1 MQINENKSFPTEIPI
16 IVEDELFLYPFM
28 ITPLFLSDEENLK
41 ALELAIQ
48 GETPILVVPTKPQ
61 QDGAR
66 DFDGIYDA
74 GVIGTVMR
82 RVPLPDG
89 RVKVLFQGIDKGK
102 ILKQSGINPLRGIVD
117 MLHVKRPSQ
126 VKTDALIVVLREKVR
141 ELSQFSHFFPPD
153 LLKTIEE
160 SAEAIRV
167 CDLVSS
173 ALRLKKQI
181 AYSFFVEENLEQRLL
196 KLIDYVI
203 EEIEANKLQKEIKN
217 KVHSKIDKT
226 NKEYFLKEQLKQIQA
241 ELGADTS
248 REEELEEYRKKLDAK
263 KKFMADDA
271 YKEIKK
277 QIDKL
282 SRMHPDSADAN
293 TLQSYLDWVLEI
305 PFENIAKKKSSI
317 TEVSKHLNA
326 DHYSLEKPKERIE
339 EYFALRELL
348 ELRGVGE
355 KVNNGAILCFA

>member
-1 MQINENKSFPTEIPI
+1 MQINENKSLPTEIPI

-48 GETPILVVPTKPQ
+48 EETPILVVPTKPQ

-74 GVIGTVMR
+74 GVIGTIVR

-89 RVKVLFQGIDKGK
+89 RVKVLFQGIDKGR

-203 EEIEANKLQKEIKN
+203 E
-217 KVHSKIDKT
+217 
-226 NKEYFLKEQLKQIQA
+226 
-241 ELGADTS
+241 
-248 REEELEEYRKKLDAK
+248 
-263 KKFMADDA
+263 
-271 YKEIKK
+271 
-277 QIDKL
+277 
-282 SRMHPDSADAN
+282 
-293 TLQSYLDWVLEI
+293 
-305 PFENIAKKKSSI
+305 
-317 TEVSKHLNA
+317 
-326 DHYSLEKPKERIE
+326 
-339 EYFALRELL
+339 
-348 ELRGVGE
+348 
-355 KVNNGAILCFA
+355 